1 MIMNYNETE
10 KFFDEIRNKDEMMF
24 RMAVSHLMDVGIRHL
39 TPDNVEHT
47 CEDIMKQDDNNA
59 IISNYYQCK
68 IVRTAAKLAEVSHIY
83 LLAYISNNIKYNV

>member
-10 KFFDEIRNKDEMMF
+10 KFLDEIRNKDEMMF

-47 CEDIMKQDDNNA
+47 CEEIMKQDDNNA

-68 IVRTAAKLAEVSHIY
+68 IVRTAAKLAEITHIY
-83 LLAYISNNIKYNV
+83 LLAYISQNIKYNV